1 MRMRARRRGSAIL
14 VALLAL
20 LGQAAPARPEPPY
33 LERPEGPYRGR
44 VIDSVTGAP
53 IEGAG
58 VLVYWQNED
67 PRYEGQEDLLA
78 VRETL
83 TDARGEFLV
92 DAPDVERSRPPRTLP
107 PRILIYKPGY
117 TTYPRAFSRPPGA
130 PAQRFAGAGHE
141 VVLGALRD
149 DEDRA
154 EAADNVVAAISA
166 IRADTRQLPAFV
178 ELLRQALE
186 QAGVPGG
193 NPAGPLPPGQ

>member
-1 MRMRARRRGSAIL
+1 MRARSRGSAIL
-14 VALLAL
+14 VALVAL
-20 LGQAAPARPEPPY
+20 LGQAAPARLEPPY

-44 VIDSVTGAP
+44 VVDSITGEP

-78 VRETL
+78 ARETL

-92 DAPDVERSRPPRTLP
+92 DASAVERDLPPRTFP

-117 TTYPRAFSRPPGA
+117 ATYPRAFSRPPGA
-130 PAQRFAGAGHE
+130 PARLFAGASRE
-141 VVLGALRD
+141 VLLGALRD

-154 EAADNVVAAISA
+154 EAANNVIATISA
-166 IRADTRQLPAFV
+166 IRANARQLPAFV

-193 NPAGPLPPGQ
+193 NPAGPLPPEQ